1 MPLLIL
7 QANSVPLPTR
17 DTISKKDNIVSISS
31 LVSEQFPEFIR
42 IDHPRTVAFM
52 EAYYEWM
59 EQKDE
64 TLYSTFILKDFSDID
79 QTIDEFIKHFKSQYL
94 DRFPEKL
101 AYDHETGAAVNEK
114 RLIKRIKDFYK
125 AKGTEKAYQ
134 LLFRILYDTTVDF
147 YYPKTDII
155 KASDGKWI
163 DEKSIKIT
171 SLSDN
176 DIWNSPET
184 IVTQTNKAGEFIA
197 NAKVTNVRKYEHHK
211 LTVAELFLTD
221 LNGTFVPDGVVSF
234 ESGNEELI
242 YPVLSSVMVNVN
254 DEGISENGRG
264 YKAGDQIYISSTNGS
279 GARGTISSVNNNG
292 GVSSIKLS
300 DSGVGYRSSDS
311 FTYNVH
317 TLTGTGAGFTASSG
331 AIFEHPGYFIDGSGH
346 PSAKKH
352 LQDNFF
358 YQDWSYEL
366 KTDITIEKYKAAIL
380 DLIHPAG
387 TQLFNQIFIKKL
399 HPTNTETY
407 TSAVAYEMS
416 TLGHYTPYTFN
427 TKENLRHNTQG
438 TDLYPFGYN
447 PSEPTVDESGNEDH
461 TGATA
466 RDAIFWG
473 LVYNDY
479 AGRTAQSDSIT
490 AGNTFAYDLGI
501 GGTWDPGTTGPMW
514 YLSEGVFFLDGFS
527 GASAAYSFV
536 GTADAGDFDENGSY
550 WVIYPHPNIRGIDSI
565 PEGITFT
572 SVEIQPFLQIESPIN
587 ITGGIITSSVINYGT
602 I

>member
-311 FTYNVH
+311 FTY
-317 TLTGTGAGFTASSG
+317 G
-331 AIFEHPGYFIDGSGH
+331 
-346 PSAKKH
+346 
-352 LQDNFF
+352 
-358 YQDWSYEL
+358 
-366 KTDITIEKYKAAIL
+366 
-380 DLIHPAG
+380 
-387 TQLFNQIFIKKL
+387 LFKC
-399 HPTNTETY
+399 
-407 TSAVAYEMS
+407 
-416 TLGHYTPYTFN
+416 
-427 TKENLRHNTQG
+427 KE
-438 TDLYPFGYN
+438 
-447 PSEPTVDESGNEDH
+447 
-461 TGATA
+461 
-466 RDAIFWG
+466 
-473 LVYNDY
+473 
-479 AGRTAQSDSIT
+479 
-490 AGNTFAYDLGI
+490 
-501 GGTWDPGTTGPMW
+501 
-514 YLSEGVFFLDGFS
+514 
-527 GASAAYSFV
+527 
-536 GTADAGDFDENGSY
+536 
-550 WVIYPHPNIRGIDSI
+550 
-565 PEGITFT
+565 
-572 SVEIQPFLQIESPIN
+572 
-587 ITGGIITSSVINYGT
+587 
-602 I
+602 